1 MINSSNLKFQHK
13 IILLITTIL
22 FSILSFF
29 PIAEFG
35 VLGIFNQA
43 LQNSATIQIFID
55 LVISLLLFSLW
66 LKQDAKA
73 NNRNFIFWFIFTF
86 ALGSFG
92 PLFYLLTAKTKK

>member
-55 LVISLLLFSLW
+55 LVISLLLF
-66 LKQDAKA
+66 
-73 NNRNFIFWFIFTF
+73 
-86 ALGSFG
+86 
-92 PLFYLLTAKTKK
+92 AKTKK